1 MIRAD
6 MHIHTYYSD
15 GGQSPAEVVRA
26 AKARGVG
33 LIAVTDHDN
42 SNGRK

>member
-15 GGQSPAEVVRA
+15 GGQSPADVVNA
-26 AKARGVG
+26 ARRNGVN
-33 LIAVTDHDN
+33 LISVTDHDN
-42 SNGRK
+42 SNAR